1 MKGSQDSQMSV
12 FDPKLSTSKSQTQ
25 DFGDEEDEYG
35 DEAQLQRLKELNR
48 EAFKSMMLFIAFL
61 TIFTV
66 VVVSNQSENTS
77 RFADQ
82 VRQKIQEGRV
92 PLHTVT
98 TIPTYWTYL
107 EGTLMPAMYPHNED
121 TRMAG
126 NESTQLHPLDL
137 TNRLMGGIRMRQ
149 IRVVQK
155 DNCQVGSLFEQYQ
168 TLCFPAYNEQLT
180 ESQESFGPKRIYRW
194 SEDGD
199 GAWHDGKLASYSPN
213 GFMQTFSTN
222 RSRTMT
228 EMRTLKDQHFL
239 DAATRAVMVDFTV
252 WNANL
257 GLYAVSR
264 IVHEFAPSG
273 AVSGTVRV
281 LVMSERFFTPGGTK
295 TLGEWFAI
303 IGEVAIILFVVFYLG
318 EEFSEC
324 SVMKWDYL
332 KDAWNIMDW
341 VNMFLLLYAFGSRM
355 TVLVDSIGLTV
366 GEKELL
372 DRNEYTN
379 LQAFA
384 EQIEQAGLINA
395 FNAVLLWAKF
405 FKFSGYVPY
414 VKILIEAIGGSFVL
428 FMSFLAM
435 FVIAFVGFVISYNVG
450 FGDKINEF
458 ATFHGAS
465 VYLGR
470 SFLGDIDLLPVYRVS
485 PIFGAVLILLFY
497 VIIMMVGMNVFFAIL
512 VNALH
517 ESKYGDKE
525 GMDDS
530 AVLTQIWEDAKT
542 WFVKKIE
549 LEKRLKAWSP
559 AQYKKYKAKQ
569 AAKQAKKASFQ
580 TQPSTVGNGNGNG
593 TTYSTSSSTSTSSY
607 SGDSYDDMTRPVS
620 SFKAKEVMQ
629 SVEHMAGRILSR
641 IQGMGI
647 EIRSEVLDVYEKMAM
662 MDLAVSE
669 LTRRAK
675 VIEMEQESIMT
686 AE

>member
-1 MKGSQDSQMSV
+1 MEVYNSN
-12 FDPKLSTSKSQTQ
+12 PKKSATS
-25 DFGDEEDEYG
+25 DFYEGDEDDEYG
-35 DEAQLQRLKELNR
+35 DEAQMQRLKELNR
-48 EAFKSMMLFIAFL
+48 EAFKSMMFFVAFL

-77 RFADQ
+77 RFVDQ
-82 VRQKIQEGRV
+82 VRQKIQDGPV

-98 TIPTYWTYL
+98 TIPTYWRYL

-126 NESTQLHPLDL
+126 NETQQLHPLDL
-137 TNRLMGGIRMRQ
+137 SNRLMGGIRMRQ

-155 DNCQVGSLFEQYQ
+155 EACQVGSLFQQYK
-168 TLCFPAYNEQLT
+168 TICYPAYSEQLT
-180 ESQESFGPKRIYRW
+180 ETQESFGPKKKFRW

-199 GAWHDGKLASYSPN
+199 GSPHSGKLASYSPN

-222 RSRTMT
+222 KTRTNM
-228 EMRTLKDQHFL
+228 EMRALKEEDFL
-239 DAATRAVMVDFTV
+239 DAATRAVMVDFTI
-252 WNANL
+252 WNSNL

-264 IVHEFAPSG
+264 ITHEFAPSG
-273 AVSGTVRV
+273 AVDGSVRV
-281 LVMSERFFTPGGTK
+281 LIMAERYFTPGGTK

-303 IGEVAIILFVVFYLG
+303 IGEVAIIIFVVFYLG

-332 KDAWNIMDW
+332 KDGWNLMDW
-341 VNMFLLLYAFGSRM
+341 LNMFLLLYAFGSRM
-355 TVLVDSIGLTV
+355 TVWVDSVSLTV

-372 DRNEYTN
+372 NRDEYTN

-384 EQIEQAGLINA
+384 ESIEQAGLINA

-414 VKILIEAIGGSFVL
+414 VKILIQAIGGSFFL
-428 FMSFLAM
+428 FISFLAM

-458 ATFHGAS
+458 ATFHGAC

-470 SFLGDIDLLPVYRVS
+470 SFLGDIDLLPVFRVS
-485 PIFGAVLILLFY
+485 PLFGAVLILLFY
-497 VIIMMVGMNVFFAIL
+497 VMIMMVGMNVFFAIL
-512 VNALH
+512 TNALH
-517 ESKYGDKE
+517 ESKYGDKANN
-525 GMDDS
+525 DDDE
-530 AVLTQIWEDAKT
+530 AVLTQIWADGKQ
-542 WFVKKIE
+542 WFFKKIE
-549 LEKRLKAWSP
+549 FEKKLKTYFP
-559 AQYKKYKAKQ
+559 AQYKKYKQ
-569 AAKQAKKASFQ
+569 RQSQQQAKKA
-580 TQPSTVGNGNGNG
+580 TVELQDNSAIVDQKNG
-593 TTYSTSSSTSTSSY
+593 TQYSSSSSSSSSSY
-607 SGDSYDDMTRPVS
+607 SMDSYEAAQRPVS

-641 IQGMGI
+641 VQGMGI

-675 VIEMEQESIMT
+675 VIEIEQEAMMS
-686 AE
+686 E

>member
-1 MKGSQDSQMSV
+1 MVEYEGT
-12 FDPKLSTSKSQTQ
+12 PKKSTATIATSE
-25 DFGDEEDEYG
+25 FPDEEMDDEYG
-35 DEAQLQRLKELNR
+35 DEAQMQRLKELNR
-48 EAFKSMMLFIAFL
+48 EAFKSMMFFIAFL

-77 RFADQ
+77 RFVDQ
-82 VRQKIQEGRV
+82 VRRKIQDGRV

-98 TIPTYWTYL
+98 TIPTYWKYL
-107 EGTLMPAMYPHNED
+107 EGTLIPAMYPHTED
-121 TRMAG
+121 TKMAG
-126 NESTQLHPLDL
+126 NETQQLHPLDL
-137 TNRLMGGIRMRQ
+137 SNRLMGGIRMRQ
-149 IRVVQK
+149 VRVQRK
-155 DNCQVGSLFEQYQ
+155 ENCQVGSLFETYK
-168 TLCFPAYNEQLT
+168 TLCFPAYSEQLT
-180 ESQESFGPKRIYRW
+180 ESQDSFGPKKIYRW
-194 SEDGD
+194 SEDKTGSY
-199 GAWHDGKLASYSPN
+199 HSGKLTGYSPN
-213 GFMQTFSTN
+213 GFFQSFSTN
-222 RSRTMT
+222 RTRTNM
-228 EMRTLKDQHFL
+228 EMRALKEHDFL
-239 DAATRAVMVDFTV
+239 DAATRAVMVDFTI
-252 WNANL
+252 WNSNL

-264 IVHEFAPSG
+264 VTHEFAPSG
-273 AVSGTVRV
+273 SVAGSVRV
-281 LVMSERFFTPGGTK
+281 LIMSERYFTPGGTK
-295 TLGEWFAI
+295 TLSEWLAI
-303 IGEVAIILFVVFYLG
+303 IGEVAIIIFVVFYLG

-332 KDAWNIMDW
+332 KDGWNLMDW
-341 VNMFLLLYAFGSRM
+341 LNMFLLIYAFGMRM
-355 TVLVDSIGLTV
+355 TVWIDSVSLTV

-428 FMSFLAM
+428 FISFLAM

-450 FGDKINEF
+450 FGDKISEF

-485 PIFGAVLILLFY
+485 PLFGAVLILLFY
-497 VIIMMVGMNVFFAIL
+497 VMIMVVFMNVFFAIL
-512 VNALH
+512 TNALH
-517 ESKYGDKE
+517 ESKYGDKAA
-525 GMDDS
+525 GVDDA
-530 AVLTQIWEDAKT
+530 AVLTHIWADAKA

-549 LEKRLKAWSP
+549 FEKKFKASFP
-559 AQYKKYKAKQ
+559 SQYKKWKQ
-569 AAKQAKKASFQ
+569 RQSQSQANKVRIQ
-580 TQPSTVGNGNGNG
+580 TQPSSASIADGKGG
-593 TTYSTSSSTSTSSY
+593 TQYSTSSSSYSTSSSTS
-607 SGDSYDDMTRPVS
+607 SYDALTRPVS

-675 VIEMEQESIMT
+675 AIEVEQEGMMT
-686 AE
+686 E

>member
-1 MKGSQDSQMSV
+1 MKQSQVDVYHGNRSQE
-12 FDPKLSTSKSQTQ
+12 
-25 DFGDEEDEYG
+25 FGDGDFDEDEYG

-48 EAFKSMMLFIAFL
+48 EAFKSMMIFFAFL

-66 VVVSNQSENTS
+66 VVVSGQSENTS

-82 VRQKIQEGRV
+82 VRRKIQDGRV

-121 TRMAG
+121 TKMAG
-126 NESTQLHPLDL
+126 NESTLLHPLDL
-137 TNRLMGGIRMRQ
+137 SNRLMGGIRMRQ

-155 DNCQVGSLFEQYQ
+155 ENCQVGGLFQQYK
-168 TLCFPAYNEQLT
+168 TLCYPEYQEQLT
-180 ESQESFGPKRIYRW
+180 ESQDSFGPKKIYRW
-194 SEDGD
+194 GEDTAGSTYT
-199 GAWHDGKLASYSPN
+199 GKLASYSPN
-213 GFMQTFSTN
+213 GFMQTFTTN
-222 RSRTMT
+222 RSRTML
-228 EMRTLKDQHFL
+228 EMRNLREQGFL
-239 DAATRAVMVDFTV
+239 DAATRAVMVDFTI
-252 WNANL
+252 WNSNL

-264 IVHEFAPSG
+264 VVHEFAPSG
-273 AVSGTVRV
+273 AVSGSVRV
-281 LVMSERFFTPGGTK
+281 LIMSERFFTPGGKETV
-295 TLGEWFAI
+295 GEWFAI
-303 IGEVAIILFVVFYLG
+303 VGEVAIIIFVVFYLG

-324 SVMKWDYL
+324 SVMKWEYL
-332 KDAWNIMDW
+332 KDAWNLMDW
-341 VNMFLLLYAFGSRM
+341 LNMFLLLYAFGSRM
-355 TVLVDSIGLTV
+355 TVLIDASSSGLTV
-366 GEKELL
+366 GENELL
-372 DRNEYTN
+372 DKDSYTN

-428 FMSFLAM
+428 FISFLAM

-458 ATFHGAS
+458 ATFHGAC

-485 PIFGAVLILLFY
+485 PLFGAVLILLFY
-497 VIIMMVGMNVFFAIL
+497 VMIMVVFMNVFFAIL
-512 VNALH
+512 TNALH
-517 ESKYGDKE
+517 ESKYGDKDVV
-525 GMDDS
+525 DDS
-530 AVLTQIWEDAKT
+530 AVLTQIWEDAKD

-549 LEKRLKAWSP
+549 LERRLKTSSP
-559 AQYKKYKAKQ
+559 NMYKKYKARQ
-569 AAKQAKKASFQ
+569 AARQAKKATIQ
-580 TQPSTVGNGNGNG
+580 TQPSSASIGDMKGG
-593 TTYSTSSSTSTSSY
+593 TQYSSSSDMTTSS
-607 SGDSYDDMTRPVS
+607 SGDSYDTLHRPVS

-675 VIEMEQESIMT
+675 VIELEQEQMMS
-686 AE
+686 E

>member
-1 MKGSQDSQMSV
+1 
-12 FDPKLSTSKSQTQ
+12 
-25 DFGDEEDEYG
+25 
-35 DEAQLQRLKELNR
+35 
-48 EAFKSMMLFIAFL
+48 MMFFVAFL

-77 RFADQ
+77 RFVDQ
-82 VRQKIQEGRV
+82 VRQKIQDGPV

-98 TIPTYWTYL
+98 TIPTYWRYL

-126 NESTQLHPLDL
+126 NETQQLHPLDL
-137 TNRLMGGIRMRQ
+137 SNRLMGGIRMRQ

-155 DNCQVGSLFEQYQ
+155 EACQVGRLFQQYK
-168 TLCFPAYNEQLT
+168 TICYPAYSEQLT
-180 ESQESFGPKRIYRW
+180 ETQESFGPKKKFRW

-199 GAWHDGKLASYSPN
+199 GSPHSGKLASYSPN

-222 RSRTMT
+222 KTRTNM
-228 EMRTLKDQHFL
+228 EMRALKEEDFL
-239 DAATRAVMVDFTV
+239 DATTRAVMVDFTI
-252 WNANL
+252 WNSNL

-264 IVHEFAPSG
+264 VVHEFAPSG
-273 AVSGTVRV
+273 AVAGSVRV
-281 LVMSERFFTPGGTK
+281 LIMSERSFTPGGTK
-295 TLGEWFAI
+295 TIGEWFAI
-303 IGEVAIILFVVFYLG
+303 VGEVAIIIFVVFYLG

-332 KDAWNIMDW
+332 KDGWNLMDW
-341 VNMFLLLYAFGSRM
+341 LNMFLLIYAFGMRM
-355 TVLVDSIGLTV
+355 TVWIDSVSLTV

-470 SFLGDIDLLPVYRVS
+470 SFLGDINLLPVYRVS

-497 VIIMMVGMNVFFAIL
+497 VIIMMVGLNVFFAIL
-512 VNALH
+512 TNALH
-517 ESKYGDKE
+517 EAKYNKSREQEMEDDVVTQTAKE
-525 GMDDS
+525 LYDWIM
-530 AVLTQIWEDAKT
+530 KT
-542 WFVKKIE
+542 LDCERRMKTH
-549 LEKRLKAWSP
+549 AP
-559 AQYKKYKAKQ
+559 ALYKKFF
-569 AAKQAKKASFQ
+569 KK
-580 TQPSTVGNGNGNG
+580 GKGK
-593 TTYSTSSSTSTSSY
+593 
-607 SGDSYDDMTRPVS
+607 GDSGPARKQT
-620 SFKAKEVMQ
+620 KI
-629 SVEHMAGRILSR
+629 VE
-641 IQGMGI
+641 
-647 EIRSEVLDVYEKMAM
+647 
-662 MDLAVSE
+662 
-669 LTRRAK
+669 
-675 VIEMEQESIMT
+675 
-686 AE
+686 

>member
-1 MKGSQDSQMSV
+1 
-12 FDPKLSTSKSQTQ
+12 
-25 DFGDEEDEYG
+25 
-35 DEAQLQRLKELNR
+35 
-48 EAFKSMMLFIAFL
+48 MMFFVAFL

-77 RFADQ
+77 RFVDQ
-82 VRQKIQEGRV
+82 VRQKIQDGPV

-107 EGTLMPAMYPHNED
+107 EGTLLPAMYPHNED

-137 TNRLMGGIRMRQ
+137 SNRLMGGIRMRQ

-180 ESQESFGPKRIYRW
+180 ESKEAFGPKRIYRW

-228 EMRTLKDQHFL
+228 EMKTLKDQHFL

-318 EEFSEC
+318 EGFSEC

-372 DRNEYTN
+372 DRDGYTN

-405 FKFSGYVPY
+405 FKFSGYIPY

-428 FMSFLAM
+428 FISFLAM
-435 FVIAFVGFVISYNVG
+435 FVIAFIGFVISYNVG

-458 ATFHGAS
+458 ATFHGAC

-485 PIFGAVLILLFY
+485 PLFGAVLILLFY
-497 VIIMMVGMNVFFAIL
+497 VMIMMVGMNVFFAML
-512 VNALH
+512 TNALH
-517 ESKYGDKE
+517 ESKYGDKAA
-525 GMDDS
+525 GVDDA
-530 AVLTQIWEDAKT
+530 AVLTHIWADAKA

-549 LEKRLKAWSP
+549 FEKKLKTYFP
-559 AQYKKYKAKQ
+559 AQYKKYKQ
-569 AAKQAKKASFQ
+569 RQSQQQAKKA
-580 TQPSTVGNGNGNG
+580 TVELQDNSAIVDQKNG
-593 TTYSTSSSTSTSSY
+593 TQYSSSSSSSSSSY
-607 SGDSYDDMTRPVS
+607 SMDSYEAAQRPVS

-641 IQGMGI
+641 VQGMGI

-675 VIEMEQESIMT
+675 VIEIEQEAMMS
-686 AE
+686 E

>member
-1 MKGSQDSQMSV
+1 MNDNQLEVYDSKPKKSV
-12 FDPKLSTSKSQTQ
+12 ATTATYEGDFD
-25 DFGDEEDEYG
+25 DDDEYG
-35 DEAQLQRLKELNR
+35 DEAQVQRLKELNR
-48 EAFKSMMLFIAFL
+48 EAFKSMVLFIAFL
-61 TIFTV
+61 TIFTAV
-66 VVVSNQSENTS
+66 MVSNQSENTS

-82 VRQKIQEGRV
+82 VRRKIEDGRV

-107 EGTLMPAMYPHNED
+107 EGTLMPAMYPNSED
-121 TRMAG
+121 IKMAG
-126 NESTQLHPLDL
+126 NESQQLHPLDL
-137 TNRLMGGIRMRQ
+137 SNRLMGGIRMRQ
-149 IRVVQK
+149 VRVVQK
-155 DNCQVGSLFEQYQ
+155 DECQVGSLFQQYK
-168 TLCFPAYNEQLT
+168 TLCFPAYSQQLT

-194 SEDGD
+194 SEDAD
-199 GAWHDGKLASYSPN
+199 GSWHNGKLAVYSPN
-213 GFMQTFSTN
+213 GFMRTFSTN
-222 RSRTMT
+222 KTRTT
-228 EMRTLKDQHFL
+228 IEMQALKEQGFL
-239 DAATRAVMVDFTV
+239 DAATRAVVVDFTI
-252 WNANL
+252 WNSNL

-264 IVHEFAPSG
+264 VTHEFAPSG
-273 AVSGTVRV
+273 AVDGSVRV
-281 LVMSERFFTPGGTK
+281 LIMAERYFSPGGTK
-295 TLGEWFAI
+295 SVGEWLAVV
-303 IGEVAIILFVVFYLG
+303 GEVAIIVFVVFYLG

-332 KDAWNIMDW
+332 KDGWNLMDW
-341 VNMFLLLYAFGSRM
+341 LNMFLLLYAFGSRM
-355 TVLVDSIGLTV
+355 TVWVDGVSLTV

-372 DRNEYTN
+372 DRDGYTN

-405 FKFSGYVPY
+405 FKFSGYIPY

-428 FMSFLAM
+428 FISFLAM
-435 FVIAFVGFVISYNVG
+435 FVIAFIGFVISYNVG

-458 ATFHGAS
+458 ATFHGAC

-485 PIFGAVLILLFY
+485 PLFGAVLILLFY
-497 VIIMMVGMNVFFAIL
+497 VMIMMVGMNVFFAML
-512 VNALH
+512 TNALH
-517 ESKYGDKE
+517 ESKYGDKNSL
-525 GMDDS
+525 DDS
-530 AVLTQIWEDAKT
+530 AVLSQIWVDAKQ

-549 LEKRLKAWSP
+549 LEKRMKTYFP
-559 AQYKKYKAKQ
+559 VQYKKWKQ
-569 AAKQAKKASFQ
+569 QQYEQQAKKVSKYSQPGSASIAQPQ
-580 TQPSTVGNGNGNG
+580 TSSSSAS
-593 TTYSTSSSTSTSSY
+593 STSSSY
-607 SGDSYDDMTRPVS
+607 SSYDDMTRPVS

-675 VIEMEQESIMT
+675 VIEIEQESMMS
-686 AE
+686 E

>member
-1 MKGSQDSQMSV
+1 
-12 FDPKLSTSKSQTQ
+12 
-25 DFGDEEDEYG
+25 
-35 DEAQLQRLKELNR
+35 
-48 EAFKSMMLFIAFL
+48 MMFFVAFL

-77 RFADQ
+77 RFVDQ
-82 VRQKIQEGRV
+82 VRQKIQDGPV

-98 TIPTYWTYL
+98 TIPTYWRYL
-107 EGTLMPAMYPHNED
+107 EGTLMPAMYPNTED
-121 TRMAG
+121 TKMAG
-126 NESTQLHPLDL
+126 NETQQLHPLDL
-137 TNRLMGGIRMRQ
+137 SNRLMGGIRMRQ

-155 DNCQVGSLFEQYQ
+155 EACQVGGLFEQYK
-168 TLCFPAYNEQLT
+168 TLCYPAYQEQLT
-180 ESQESFGPKRIYRW
+180 ESQENFGPKRIYKW
-194 SEDGD
+194 GEDSAGS
-199 GAWHDGKLASYSPN
+199 WHTGKLASYSPN
-213 GFMQTFSTN
+213 GFMQTFTTN

-228 EMRTLKDQHFL
+228 EMRALREQGFL
-239 DAATRAVMVDFTV
+239 DAATRVVMVDFTI
-252 WNANL
+252 WNSNL

-264 IVHEFAPSG
+264 VVHEFAPSG
-273 AVSGTVRV
+273 AVAGSVRV
-281 LVMSERFFTPGGTK
+281 LVMSERYFTPGGTK
-295 TLGEWFAI
+295 TVGEWFAI

-435 FVIAFVGFVISYNVG
+435 FVIAFIGFVISYNVG
-450 FGDKINEF
+450 FGDKIDEF
-458 ATFHGAS
+458 ATFHGACI
-465 VYLGR
+465 YLGR

-497 VIIMMVGMNVFFAIL
+497 VIIMMVGLNVFFAIL
-512 VNALH
+512 TNALH
-517 ESKYGDKE
+517 EAKYNKSREQDLEDDVVTATLKE
-525 GMDDS
+525 YYDS
-530 AVLTQIWEDAKT
+530 L
-542 WFVKKIE
+542 VKKMDVE
-549 LEKRLKAWSP
+549 NKLKKALP
-559 AQYKKYKAKQ
+559 ALHKKLYKK
-569 AAKQAKKASFQ
+569 KKGGQVKVQEPQRKKTTDLAI
-580 TQPSTVGNGNGNG
+580 PG
-593 TTYSTSSSTSTSSY
+593 TGRSDAGTPRSRYSTSSSSSTT
-607 SGDSYDDMTRPVS
+607 G
-620 SFKAKEVMQ
+620 
-629 SVEHMAGRILSR
+629 G
-641 IQGMGI
+641 
-647 EIRSEVLDVYEKMAM
+647 
-662 MDLAVSE
+662 
-669 LTRRAK
+669 
-675 VIEMEQESIMT
+675 SIS
-686 AE
+686 

>member
-1 MKGSQDSQMSV
+1 MDVYGGKNASFAEGEFED
-12 FDPKLSTSKSQTQ
+12 
-25 DFGDEEDEYG
+25 DEYG

-48 EAFKSMMLFIAFL
+48 EACKSMLVFLAFL

-66 VVVSNQSENTS
+66 VVVTNQSENTS

-82 VRQKIQEGRV
+82 VRRKIEDGRV

-121 TRMAG
+121 TKMAG

-137 TNRLMGGIRMRQ
+137 SNRLMGGIRMRQ

-155 DNCQVGSLFEQYQ
+155 ENCQVGGLFQQYK
-168 TLCFPAYNEQLT
+168 TLCYPAYQEQLS
-180 ESQESFGPKRIYRW
+180 ESQESFGPKKIYRF
-194 SEDGD
+194 SQDDKGSMYT
-199 GAWHDGKLASYSPN
+199 GKLASYSPN
-213 GFMQTFSTN
+213 GFMQTFTTN
-222 RSRTMT
+222 RSRTMM
-228 EMRTLKDQHFL
+228 EMRNLREQGFL
-239 DAATRAVMVDFTV
+239 DAATRAVMVDFTI
-252 WNANL
+252 WNSNL

-264 IVHEFAPSG
+264 VVHEFAPSG
-273 AVSGTVRV
+273 AVSGSVRV
-281 LVMSERFFTPGGTK
+281 LVMSERFFTPGGKETI
-295 TLGEWFAI
+295 GEWFAI
-303 IGEVAIILFVVFYLG
+303 IGEVAIIIFVVFYLG

-324 SVMKWDYL
+324 SVMKWEYL
-332 KDAWNIMDW
+332 KDAWNLMDW
-341 VNMFLLLYAFGSRM
+341 LNMFLLLYAFGSRM
-355 TVLVDSIGLTV
+355 TVLIDASRIGLTV
-366 GEKELL
+366 GENELL
-372 DRNEYTN
+372 DKDSYTN

-428 FMSFLAM
+428 FISFLAM

-458 ATFHGAS
+458 ATFHGAC

-485 PIFGAVLILLFY
+485 PLFGAVLILLFY
-497 VIIMMVGMNVFFAIL
+497 VMIMVVFMNVFFAIL
-512 VNALH
+512 TNALH
-517 ESKYGDKE
+517 ESKYGDKNE
-525 GMDDS
+525 GVDDS
-530 AVLTQIWEDAKT
+530 AVMTQIWEDAKD

-549 LEKRLKAWSP
+549 LERRLKTSSP
-559 AQYKKYKAKQ
+559 NLYKKYKAKQ
-569 AAKQAKKASFQ
+569 AASQAKKA
-580 TQPSTVGNGNGNG
+580 TIAAQPSSASIGDAKAG
-593 TTYSTSSSTSTSSY
+593 TQYSSSSGSSSY
-607 SGDSYDDMTRPVS
+607 SSSGSYDDLHRPVS

-675 VIEMEQESIMT
+675 VIELEQEQMMS
-686 AE
+686 E